1 MRSAPLIPERSVRC
15 PMVSRMRGQR
25 VTRLSSSSAEIVLRG
40 LYAGPAR
47 MLLLR
52 FNRFALNP
60 TYQFAFPKIPTSW
73 DGTFEGS
80 VLFYEGSSNGQAP
93 IVLSCL

>member
-1 MRSAPLIPERSVRC
+1 MAYMQGLPDCSC
-15 PMVSRMRGQR
+15 
-25 VTRLSSSSAEIVLRG
+25 SS
-40 LYAGPAR
+40 
-47 MLLLR
+47 